1 MKAYILILVS
11 FIVLLISSNIGYTYE
26 CEVDT
31 YSDAALIDKKSIFS
45 PRDRIYVKVLCM
57 HLPAGEY
64 NTHVNW
70 ILPNLGIF
78 RSDNQQFKV
87 DHRSDRMVHFWMQL
101 FKNDT
106 FTSLFNND
114 DYKEEYYGEW
124 VVETYINQ
132 IALPRKIVNIN

>member
-1 MKAYILILVS
+1 MKAYVLTLVS
-11 FIVLLISSNIGYTYE
+11 LMVLVLSPNTGYTYV

-31 YSDAALIDKKSIFS
+31 YSDAALIVRENIFS

-78 RSDNQQFKV
+78 RSDNQPFKV
-87 DHRSDRMVHFWMQL
+87 DNRSDRMVHFWMQL
-101 FKNDT
+101 SKNDT
-106 FTSLFNND
+106 FTSLFNNS
-114 DYKEEYYGEW
+114 DYKDEYYGEW
-124 VVETYINQ
+124 VVETYINDV
-132 IALPRKIVNIN
+132 ALPKKIININ